1 MLILYSLI
9 NQMAKNKGSRITIT
23 LECSCRNL
31 KNIEKRSNGI
41 FRYTTT
47 KNRRNTPNRIELKKF
62 CPKCNQHQ
70 IFKEI
75 K

>member
-1 MLILYSLI
+1 
-9 NQMAKNKGSRITIT
+9 MAKNKGARITIT
-23 LECSCRNL
+23 LECSDKSSKLEN
-31 KNIEKRSNGI
+31 KRKSGVW
-41 FRYTTT
+41 RYTTT

-62 CPKCNQHQ
+62 CPHSNCHK

>member
-1 MLILYSLI
+1 MGKS
-9 NQMAKNKGSRITIT
+9 KGARITIT
-23 LECSCRNL
+23 LECTCRNIP
-31 KNIEKRSNGI
+31 NSDKRSNGI
-41 FRYTTT
+41 FRYTSS

-62 CPKCNQHQ
+62 CRRCNSHT